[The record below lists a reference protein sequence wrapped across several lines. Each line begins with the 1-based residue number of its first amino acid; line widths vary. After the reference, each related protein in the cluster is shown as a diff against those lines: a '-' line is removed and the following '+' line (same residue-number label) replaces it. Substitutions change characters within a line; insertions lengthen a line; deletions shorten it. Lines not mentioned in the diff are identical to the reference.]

1 MAAMKAMKSMKADKA
16 MKAMKSMKAAKA
28 MKQKKKTPGL
38 LHWVPPPYHCAHDR
52 RTYSGSNQ
60 YVSVQR
66 CELCGEVFKISRKN
80 DASASATAAVET
92 PVES

>member
-1 MAAMKAMKSMKADKA
+1 MKADKA
-16 MKAMKSMKAAKA
+16 MKAMKSMKAAKSAKA
-28 MKQKKKTPGL
+28 MKKSTGL
-38 LHWVPPPYHCAHDR
+38 LTWAPPPYHCAHDR

-80 DASASATAAVET
+80 DASASATAVETRSVEAEAAVEI
-92 PVES
+92 